1 MRIAILT
8 NSFPPD
14 GRGGAERVAYMQAD
28 GFGVFGH
35 EVRVYAPTTADA
47 WMSESVHGVGVER
60 FPSDFG
66 RLGHMSPLRRL
77 AFHLFHDLRPRRDIV
92 ERISAWKPDVL
103 LTHNLTGCGLG
114 TARDVQSRGIRWIH
128 TLHDIQLT
136 DPSGQET
143 VAWSGT
149 VWTSLWRKFWSV
161 VRGPWFGEPDVMV
174 SPTKWLLDWHT
185 RHGWSGRG
193 DVPRLRSGQADRPEQ
208 GGTEFGATQR
218 VAPTRGTAVIPNP
231 VERSSQRD
239 RTPHRP
245 ATIAY
250 VGRLSA
256 DKGFD
261 LFLDVLKHLDAS
273 VVSRAIVVGDGP
285 MSATGDA
292 RLAMRGCLSPEETR
306 RVIADADLLVA
317 PSRILENQQTIIVEA
332 MAEGTPV
339 VATDTGGT
347 KETLEGTECH
357 VIVDA
362 DGQKIADAIR
372 EVLYDVARWSRTS
385 RAMRERAKR
394 HDTESYF
401 SSLFGFLSG

>member
-35 EVRVYAPTTADA
+35 EVRVWATGRQDDRTTG
-47 WMSESVHGVGVER
+47 SSVYGVEVER
-60 FPSDFG
+60 FPSEFG
-66 RLGHMSPLRRL
+66 RLGHMSRLRRL

-114 TARDVQSRGIRWIH
+114 TARAVQSRGVRWIH

-143 VAWSGT
+143 VAWAGT
-149 VWTSLWRKFWSV
+149 VWASLWRKFWSV
-161 VRGPWFGEPDVMV
+161 VRGPWFGEPDVIV
-174 SPTKWLLDWHT
+174 SPTQWLLDWHQ
-185 RHGWSGRG
+185 RHGWLGMGALRAPRDVEAQRLGR
-193 DVPRLRSGQADRPEQ
+193 
-208 GGTEFGATQR
+208 TQSAR
-218 VAPTRGTAVIPNP
+218 TGIVIPNP
-231 VERSSQRD
+231 VTMPVPRERQV
-239 RTPHRP
+239 HRP

-250 VGRLSA
+250 VGRLSR

-261 LFLDVLKHLDAS
+261 VFLDALTRLDAS

-292 RLAMRGCLSPEETR
+292 RLAMRGRLSPEETR

-347 KETLEGTECH
+347 KETLEGTGCP
-357 VIVDA
+357 VVDVDA
-362 DGQKIADAIR
+362 QKIADAIR
-372 EVLYDVARWSRTS
+372 EVLSDELRWTRLS
-385 RAMRERAKR
+385 RAMQERAKR